1 MFYKAKTKVQM
12 EKENEPNSF
21 LFVCQSKWQKYLRQ
35 RYGSELILLDA
46 TYKTTRYSLPLF
58 FLTVKTNVDYQIVA
72 TFVTENET
80 TQSISEALA
89 IIKSWNPEVCPK
101 YGMTDYCSE
110 EIDAVESVFSG
121 LFLRLTPTKS
131 GNLMLRYFNFE
142 SSFKLRW
149 CRAGDLLG

>member
-1 MFYKAKTKVQM
+1 M

-21 LFVCQSKWQKYLRQ
+21 LLVCQSKWQKYLLQ
-35 RYGSELILLDA
+35 HYGSELILLDA

-80 TQSISEALA
+80 TQSKAEALA
-89 IIKSWNPEVCPK
+89 IIKSWNPEICPK
-101 YGMTDYCSE
+101 YVTTYYCNE

-121 LFLRLTPTKS
+121 LVFRLTPTKS
-131 GNLMLRYFNFE
+131 GNLMLRYST
-142 SSFKLRW
+142 SSQVSNCDGVVLEIY
-149 CRAGDLLG
+149 